1 MSRSGLVV
9 QAWANRGVARLDDGR
24 LIPFHFPR
32 RLVRPLPGDR
42 VQFDAEYSLIEV
54 VERRNEFGR
63 GDNRGQFRAA
73 AANLDRAIIVIAPEP
88 APSPDLIH
96 RYLAAALIHAIE
108 PVIVLNKTDRALPD
122 QAPFTELN
130 DLAELGYRIIR
141 TRCKPEPAIDE
152 LLDLCRTGIS
162 LLAGQSGV
170 GKTSLLNA
178 LVPDLDE
185 RTSALSHVT
194 GKGTHTTTTATVHAL
209 SAEAGIVDTP
219 GVWEYGLWAMPA
231 SELQRG
237 FPEFAEYSKNC
248 RFRDCRHNSE
258 PGCAVRAAAE
268 TGHIPASRHAAWLRL
283 LAEQRRIGGDARA

>member
-1 MSRSGLVV
+1 LSLSGLVV
-9 QAWANRGVARLDDGR
+9 QAWANRGIVRLDDER

-32 RLVRPLPGDR
+32 RLIRPLPGDR
-42 VQFDAEYSLIEV
+42 VQLNPALELIEV
-54 VERRNEFGR
+54 TERRNAFGR
-63 GDNRGQFRAA
+63 GDNRGHFRAA
-73 AANLDRAIIVIAPEP
+73 AANLDRAIIVIAPQP

-96 RYLAAALIHAIE
+96 RYLAAALIHGIE
-108 PVIVLNKTDRALPD
+108 PVIVLNKTDLPLPD
-122 QAPFTELN
+122 QPPFSEL
-130 DLAELGYRIIR
+130 DELAALGYRIIR
-141 TRCKPEPAIDE
+141 TRCKPHSAVTE
-152 LLDLCRTGIS
+152 LLELCQSGIS

-194 GKGTHTTTTATVHAL
+194 GKGTHTTTTATVYPLA
-209 SAEAGIVDTP
+209 SGASIIDTP

-231 SELQRG
+231 VELERG
-237 FPEFAEYSKNC
+237 FPEFAEHSGQC

-268 TGHIPASRHAAWLRL
+268 SGQIPASRHAAWLRL
-283 LAEQRRIGGDARA
+283 LSEQRRLG

>member
-1 MSRSGLVV
+1 MNPSGLVV
-9 QAWANRGVARLDDGR
+9 QAWANRGIVRLDDAR

-32 RLVRPLPGDR
+32 RLIRPLPGDR
-42 VQFDAEYSLIEV
+42 VQLNPALELIEV
-54 VERRNEFGR
+54 AERRNEFGR

-96 RYLAAALIHAIE
+96 RYLAAAQIHGIE
-108 PVIVLNKTDRALPD
+108 PVVVVNKTDQPLPD
-122 QAPFTELN
+122 QAPFSEL
-130 DLAELGYRIIR
+130 DELAGLGYRIIR
-141 TRCKPEPAIDE
+141 TRCKPEPAVDE
-152 LLDLCRTGIS
+152 LRALCENGIS

-194 GKGTHTTTTATVHAL
+194 GKGTHTTTTATVYPL
-209 SAEAGIVDTP
+209 SEQAGIVDTP
-219 GVWEYGLWAMPA
+219 GVWEYGLWSMPA
-231 SELQRG
+231 AELERG
-237 FPEFAEYSKNC
+237 FPEFAEYSARC

-268 TGHIPASRHAAWLRL
+268 SGEIPASRHAAWLRL
-283 LAEQRRIGGDARA
+283 LAEQRRIGF